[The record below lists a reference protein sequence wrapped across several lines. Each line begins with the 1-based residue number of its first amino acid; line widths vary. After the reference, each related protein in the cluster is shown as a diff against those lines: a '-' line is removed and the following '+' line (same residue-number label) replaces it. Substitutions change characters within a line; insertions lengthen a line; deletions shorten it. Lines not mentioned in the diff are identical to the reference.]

1 MVKKKILKHGES
13 INIVF
18 TPEEDYG
25 DIVLEAYLVKE
36 DETIVI
42 HKTIERNDTDGSYY
56 LDIGSSETNELL
68 GDYRLLVF
76 ATNSSQDFKQQV
88 YEEPILFVDYIY

>member
-13 INIVF
+13 INIIF

-25 DIVLEAYLVKE
+25 DIVLEAYLIRE
-36 DETIVI
+36 DKTTVI
-42 HKTIERNDTDGSYY
+42 KKVIERDDDGSYY
-56 LDIGSSETNELL
+56 LNIGSSETKDLL

-76 ATNSSQDFKQQV
+76 ATNASQDFKQQI